1 MANFDNMQL
10 IARYSLLIA
19 IVYLVCSFVAMSL
32 VPYNWHVVIRIVAV
46 LLVALGAYG
55 IEKGVTK

>member
-1 MANFDNMQL
+1 MANFDYMQL

-32 VPYNWHVVIRIVAV
+32 APYNWHVVVRIAAV
-46 LLVALGAYG
+46 LLIALGAYG
-55 IEKGVTK
+55 IEKGGTK